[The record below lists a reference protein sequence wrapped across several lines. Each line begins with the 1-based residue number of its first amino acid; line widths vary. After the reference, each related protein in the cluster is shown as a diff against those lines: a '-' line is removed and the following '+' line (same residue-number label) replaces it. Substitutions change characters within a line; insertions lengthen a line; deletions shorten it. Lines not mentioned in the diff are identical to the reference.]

1 MMTERTRLVRALSTA
16 KPASIAELAL
26 AVGIG
31 ESAVKQ
37 HLSELQADGLQL
49 QVTASPGYQLDLAV
63 YPMEE
68 AQLKSDLTKRGFPFA
83 DQVVLLDT
91 VDSTSSW
98 LSRQVNDNEL
108 HGQVCVSE
116 FQSAGRG
123 RRGRSWRGSPYRNLM
138 LSIGW
143 RFSIGAEKLGG
154 LSLSI
159 GLALASRLRELGAD
173 KVGLKWPNDLFAS
186 GEKLGGVLVE
196 LNSRADKE
204 VCAII
209 GVGLNID
216 DSALAA
222 LAADQAVTD
231 LASQIKGLLPQRTE
245 LIAHVLT
252 DLVQALKR
260 FDNRGFT
267 PDQAGW
273 NAFDIF
279 AGKTVRATSQQDVVV
294 GVGEGVD
301 ELGRYRL
308 RCDDGSITPIIAGDI
323 TLSFDSSGSA
333 LR

>member
-1 MMTERTRLVRALSTA
+1 MATERARLVRALGTT
-16 KPASIAELAL
+16 KPTSVAELAL

-37 HLSELQADGLQL
+37 YLLELKADGLQF
-49 QVTASPGYQLDLAV
+49 QVAASSGYQLDLAV
-63 YPMEE
+63 DPMEE
-68 AQLKSDLTKRGFPFA
+68 AQLKSALTTRGFPFV

-91 VDSTSSW
+91 VDSTSNW
-98 LSRQVNDNEL
+98 LTRQAGNSEL
-108 HGQVCVSE
+108 HGQVCISE

-138 LSIGW
+138 LSMGW
-143 RFSIGAEKLGG
+143 RFCKGAAELGG

-159 GLALASRLRELGAD
+159 GLALASRLRELGAG

-209 GVGLNID
+209 GIGLNID
-216 DSALAA
+216 DPALAT
-222 LAADQAVTD
+222 LDTGQAVTD
-231 LASQIKGLLPQRTE
+231 LASQIKGPLPQRTE
-245 LIAHVLT
+245 LIAYVLV
-252 DLVQALKR
+252 DLVRTLER
-260 FDNRGFT
+260 FNNLGFMS
-267 PDQAGW
+267 DQPGW
-273 NAFDIF
+273 NALDIF
-279 AGKTVRATSQQDVVV
+279 RGKAIRAASQQEFVV
-294 GVGEGVD
+294 GVGEGAD

-323 TLSFDSSGSA
+323 TLSVEPPGLPLS
-333 LR
+333 